1 MNRRKVNTGAA
12 AANSC
17 SQVFSFPVLAH
28 MDRCLFIRGASRKVV
43 CKVGVEIRAVC
54 VHACALYGRGF
65 SALKRSLSFLN
76 SYIFHLAQ
84 TEGQFCSGGLQ
95 DSVVSPPASTQE
107 ECYIQG
113 KVQKDVPTQN
123 RRSLPR

>member
-1 MNRRKVNTGAA
+1 M
-12 AANSC
+12 
-17 SQVFSFPVLAH
+17 
-28 MDRCLFIRGASRKVV
+28 V
-43 CKVGVEIRAVC
+43 CKVGVEIRVVF

-84 TEGQFCSGGLQ
+84 IEGQFCSGELQ
-95 DSVVSPPASTQE
+95 DSVVLPPASTQE

-113 KVQKDVPTQN
+113 KVQRDVPTQD
-123 RRSLPR
+123 RHS